1 MPGKQILLP
10 GQSKLGLAKSRVD
23 AFNDYFY
30 VRTQTHTH
38 AHTERYIHTY
48 TYTHTDTQ

>member
-10 GQSKLGLAKSRVD
+10 GQSKLQLAKSRID

-30 VRTQTHTH
+30 VWGVPGDITRD
-38 AHTERYIHTY
+38 RG
-48 TYTHTDTQ
+48 